1 MREKNSTTTMGSPAG
16 GTAVG
21 DASANSVDGGSLA
34 LPGRDVLSEVL
45 RDGAQRLLAQAID
58 AEVADWIER
67 HAAITDEKGRQQV
80 VRNGHHPS
88 RTLVT
93 GVGPVDVKQPRV
105 LDRRIVGRNEDGQD
119 VDADGR
125 EIERFSSKI
134 LPPYLRKTKAI
145 EELIPWLYLKGVSTG
160 DFGEALQ
167 TLVGQQAAGLSAT
180 TITRLM
186 TAWQEEYAA
195 WSRRSLADKQYVYV
209 WADGIHFNIR
219 LEEDRQCI
227 LVLMG
232 ATADGKKELISVVD
246 GHRESEQSWLSLLL
260 DCKQRGL
267 TVDPRVA
274 TADGAKGFWKALQQ
288 VWPTTR
294 SQRCWV
300 HKTIN
305 VLDKMAKSVQRG
317 AKEKLQQI
325 WMAPT
330 RAKAAQAFDHFVAMY
345 EAKYPRAVECLKEDR
360 DALLTFYDLPAEHW
374 IHLRTTNPI
383 ESTFATVRLRHRRTK
398 GNGSRN
404 ACLAMVFK
412 LAESASRRWRALN
425 GAKLL
430 PEVVSGVQFVDGEK
444 VEKDAA

>member
-1 MREKNSTTTMGSPAG
+1 MC
-16 GTAVG
+16 
-21 DASANSVDGGSLA
+21 
-34 LPGRDVLSEVL
+34 
-45 RDGAQRLLAQAID
+45 
-58 AEVADWIER
+58 IE
-67 HAAITDEKGRQQV
+67 
-80 VRNGHHPS
+80 HHPL

-105 LDRRIVGRNEDGQD
+105 LDRRIVGQDQDGQD
-119 VDADGR
+119 VDAEGR
-125 EIERFSSKI
+125 PITRFSSKI

-160 DFGEALQ
+160 DFGESLK
-167 TLVGQQAAGLSAT
+167 TLVGSQAAGLSAT

-186 TAWQEEYAA
+186 TAWQDEHAA
-195 WSRRSLADKQYVYV
+195 WNRRSLADKQYVYM

-232 ATADGKKELISVVD
+232 ATAEGKKELIAVVD
-246 GHRESEQSWLSLLL
+246 GHRESEQSWFNLML

-267 TVDPRVA
+267 TIDPKVA
-274 TADGAKGFWKALQQ
+274 TADGAKGFWKALQK

-305 VLDKMAKSVQRG
+305 VLDKVAKTVQPG
-317 AKEKLQQI
+317 AKEKLKQI

-330 RAKAAQAFDHFVAMY
+330 RAKAEQAFDHFVAMY
-345 EAKYPRAVECLKEDR
+345 KAKYPRAVECLKEDR

-412 LAESASRRWRALN
+412 LCESASRRWRSLN

-430 PEVVSGVQFVDGEK
+430 PEVISGVQFIDGEK
-444 VEKDAA
+444 QEKDAA